1 MVQVKKLKKKIFF
14 NATGMHNTAGT
25 TVYPD
30 LAHLYGG
37 LDIEIDPP
45 YYPVT
50 EWPSRRKERGAVC
63 CYCAWKPAGRPKCP
77 VWADRETWKKRPCCT
92 NQPTNI

>member
-1 MVQVKKLKKKIFF
+1 MVSKIWQGYIKWKPPHKFSSKKVNFANFKIPKHLAAIMVQVKKLKKKIFF

-37 LDIEIDPP
+37 LDIKIDPP

-50 EWPSRRKERGAVC
+50 EWPSRR
-63 CYCAWKPAGRPKCP
+63 
-77 VWADRETWKKRPCCT
+77 
-92 NQPTNI
+92 